1 MTLKEFF
8 DLLGDNPFYILS
20 YFLLIPI
27 TALIA
32 GFMGKD
38 EGHFSPWKYLYSTL
52 IYMVCIPGIF
62 AITLNVYKFL
72 FERGSIM
79 ELNVYTQILPIFS
92 MIITLLLIRKNV
104 ELNRIPGFGN
114 LAGLVTMVL
123 VLFTVMWFLEHTR
136 IYIFS
141 RMPIGYFFAMLIVL
155 LLIFRYGWSSFSK
168 PASSNP

>member
-1 MTLKEFF
+1 MTLKDFF
-8 DLLGDNPFYILS
+8 DLLGDNPFYVLS
-20 YFLLIPI
+20 YFSLIPI
-27 TALIA
+27 TAFIA
-32 GFMGKD
+32 GIMGKN
-38 EGHFSPWKYLYSTL
+38 EGDISPWKFLYSTL
-52 IYMVCIPGIF
+52 IYLVCLPGIF

-79 ELNVYTQILPIFS
+79 ELNVYTQILPIIS
-92 MIITLLLIRKNV
+92 MIATLLLIRKNV

-114 LAGLVTMVL
+114 LSGLVTMVL

-136 IYIFS
+136 IIIFS
-141 RMPIGYFFAMLIVL
+141 YMKIEYFFVMLIVL

>member
-38 EGHFSPWKYLYSTL
+38 EGDLSPWKYLYSTL
-52 IYMVCIPGIF
+52 IYMVCLPGIF

-92 MIITLLLIRKNV
+92 MIATLLLIRRNV
-104 ELNRIPGFGN
+104 RLERVPGFGN

-141 RMPIGYFFAMLIVL
+141 HMPIGYFFVMLIVL
-155 LLIFRYGWSSFSK
+155 LLIFRYGWSSFSR
-168 PASSNP
+168 PTASNP